1 MDIQFIDIT
10 SFAGIS
16 SDAEH
21 FYALIGN
28 PKFCQEDYITMTDYC
43 SPESGVIF
51 SCDCEH
57 LLFFPTVKQA
67 EYLSK
72 KDNHNVIDEDVVND
86 YVKNGTKRFPSIVEV
101 VRAARKR
108 FYNSLLVFSINGS
121 RKEFAKLLNKH
132 KDDGMLFNVCET
144 LGLFCNE

>member
-43 SPESGVIF
+43 SPENGVLF
-51 SCDCEH
+51 SCDCP
-57 LLFFPTVKQA
+57 FWI
-67 EYLSK
+67 
-72 KDNHNVIDEDVVND
+72 NV
-86 YVKNGTKRFPSIVEV
+86 
-101 VRAARKR
+101 
-108 FYNSLLVFSINGS
+108 LLV
-121 RKEFAKLLNKH
+121 
-132 KDDGMLFNVCET
+132 
-144 LGLFCNE
+144 